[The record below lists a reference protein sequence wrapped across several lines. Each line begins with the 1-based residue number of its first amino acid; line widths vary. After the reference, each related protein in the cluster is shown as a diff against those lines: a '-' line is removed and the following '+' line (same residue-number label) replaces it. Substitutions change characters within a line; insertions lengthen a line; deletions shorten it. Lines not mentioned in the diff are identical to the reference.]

1 MQFGL
6 YGTAAHVTVGS
17 PEVTQAVRESLGPLP
32 EGRQDLQFEFGLE
45 VMRAAEKGGFDII
58 LWAERHLG
66 ADIMP
71 WLFAA
76 SVGSRLER
84 MRSMVAVHPGLW
96 HPTLIAKMS
105 TSLDRLCKGGSA
117 INIVAGA
124 NESEF
129 QMFGG
134 TAMLDDSGRYVRAT
148 EFIKII
154 QGMYTDEKFT
164 LEGRYYQ
171 VVDAELRLK
180 PRSAAP
186 PEIFT
191 AASSDPGREMVAEV
205 GDWWFLPYSR
215 AITTPDELLREL
227 EKSISDMTQ
236 RMKRRGRQVR
246 FAFNPF
252 IGFGKSSGDA
262 LERTVQRILANEKNP
277 DTDKISRSML
287 PPTLA
292 GCMGTP
298 EAIRKQIKRFE
309 DMGVELLLFKLTA
322 GVGDVSRIGDEII
335 QPYRQ

>member
-17 PEVTQAVRESLGPLP
+17 PEVAQAVLESLGPLP
-32 EGRQDLQFEFGLE
+32 EGRQDKQFEFGLE
-45 VMRAAEKGGFDII
+45 VMQAAEKGGFDII

-76 SVGSRLER
+76 AVGSRLER
-84 MRSMVAVHPGLW
+84 MKSMVAVHPGLW

-124 NESEF
+124 NEAEF

-134 TAMLDDSGRYVRAT
+134 TAMLDDGGRYVRAT
-148 EFIKII
+148 EFIKVI
-154 QGMYTDEKFT
+154 QGMYLNDRFSFNGK
-164 LEGRYYQ
+164 YYQ
-171 VVDAELRLK
+171 VEDAELRLK
-180 PRSAAP
+180 PRSASP

-215 AITTPDELLREL
+215 AITTPEELLLEL
-227 EKSISDMTQ
+227 EKSISDMTR
-236 RMKRRGRQVR
+236 RMERRGRKVR

-252 IGFGKSSGDA
+252 IGFGSSNEDA
-262 LERTVQRILANEKNP
+262 LEKTVQRILENERNP
-277 DTDKISRSML
+277 DTDKIRRSML

-292 GCMGTP
+292 GCMGT
-298 EAIRKQIKRFE
+298 AASIRRQLKRFE
-309 DMGVELLLFKLTA
+309 DMGIELILFKLTA
-322 GVGDVSRIGDEII
+322 GVEDVARIGEEII